1 MSFYNHLDNFLKQAH
16 TEDLTTNHFIKDYL
30 DTKVTVSFGKGNI
43 ARIPWISFLIKPN
56 ITSKGIYPVYLYYK
70 DLGILILAY
79 GISETNMPKYDW
91 DITGKV

>member
-56 ITSKGIYPVYLYYK
+56 ITSKG
-70 DLGILILAY
+70 DLSC
-79 GISETNMPKYDW
+79 ISLLQRSWNSNSCLW
-91 DITGKV
+91 D